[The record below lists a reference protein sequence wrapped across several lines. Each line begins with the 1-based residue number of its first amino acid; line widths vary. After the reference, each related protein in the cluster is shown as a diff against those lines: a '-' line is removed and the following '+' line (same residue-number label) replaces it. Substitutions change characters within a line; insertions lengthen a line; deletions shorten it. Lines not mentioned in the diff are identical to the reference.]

1 MHLFRH
7 FRKSTSIVAIL
18 LFSGS
23 MMLPVHAAMV
33 GNDVLIAQ
41 AQHEINV
48 HQVISMLDKSEV
60 QKKLTDMGVD
70 PVAAKDRVEQLTD
83 RELTTLLQNIESLPA
98 GGDAG
103 GILLTVFIVLVITD
117 MIGATD
123 VFPFVKN
130 INK

>member
-1 MHLFRH
+1 
-7 FRKSTSIVAIL
+7 
-18 LFSGS
+18 